1 MDLLPKVFRTEGDMA
16 EFDPTKI
23 LDSIIK
29 ETNMNEEDAKHI
41 TELVVRRIISSGIR
55 FLSGP
60 HIREIVCSILSEQHF
75 ENERKLYTR
84 IGMPLMDYEEFLE
97 KFSREKPKKII
108 NPEKI
113 HHWAANQIAEE
124 YAHLRILSDEES
136 QAHLYGDI
144 HIHKLKYFDLRP
156 LSQEWDPRLVLKNGL
171 PPISGL
177 IKCCRSKPAGNL
189 RTAIQHLLKW
199 LAMTQN
205 EFYGTQGFNLITA
218 FLAPY
223 IKKMPDDEISQI
235 MRNAIYEINQL
246 PVMIGRDVSL
256 ISMSTCPAI
265 IEELA
270 DIPAI
275 GSHGEKNGIYSDFYN
290 ECLRLFNVI
299 TSIYQ
304 KGDDNESPFEAPK
317 HEVLL
322 DRKWIDEYDDAFSNI
337 WEEISSM
344 RTPFL
349 TNLCSDLY
357 RNKFIENLVSNERL
371 QFGMLQDICL
381 NLPRYAYLSKDE
393 DKFMEV
399 LNEKMDLCSKILL
412 KKYEIIKKRL
422 NTNHLPLCGGIAD
435 GNPIFKLENQKLSIC
450 FVGLN
455 ETIKH
460 LTGYQLHED
469 SNAFNLGK
477 RIVNEMKNTCLE
489 FSNRDN
495 KIYSLNENA
504 SKKAIYR
511 FARLDLKHFP
521 GIAIPQSSRN
531 MFYYTNSAHF
541 REDAELALLEKVKK
555 QGEFHSLIQ
564 NDVIEY
570 VPLNELKKIDMEISE
585 FIKKIFTSSKIACL
599 KFFS

>member
-97 KFSREKPKKII
+97 KFPREKPKKII

-275 GSHGEKNGIYSDFYN
+275 GSHGEKNGIYSDFYD

-435 GNPIFKLENQKLSIC
+435 GNPIFKLENQRLSIC

-521 GIAIPQSSRN
+521 GIAIPQSKRN
-531 MFYYTNSAHF
+531 MFYYTNSTHF

-570 VPLNELKKIDMEISE
+570 VPLNELKKIDIEISE
-585 FIKKIFTSSKIACL
+585 FIKKVFTSSKIACL